1 MSRVLAD
8 RIEKYIL
15 RQLWENAGPEVILQ
29 RKDIAEALNCA
40 PSQIS
45 YVLSTRFS
53 NERGYSVESRRGI
66 GGFIRITVTERPVPI
81 EETEWTL
88 GELDRQLYEYMQ
100 AKLITQRE
108 AKLMH
113 EVYAAVF
120 RTTDGARRSRLLDE
134 LQERLQA
141 WTEE

>member
-15 RQLWENAGPEVILQ
+15 RQFLENAGPEIILQ
-29 RKDIAEALNCA
+29 RKDIAEVLNCA

-53 NERGYSVESRRGI
+53 HERGYSVESKRGI
-66 GGFIRITVTERPVPI
+66 GGFIRITVTEQPEVS
-81 EETEWTL
+81 EELEWTL
-88 GELDRQLYEYMQ
+88 GELDRQLYEYMR
-100 AKLITQRE
+100 AALLTQRE
-108 AKLMH
+108 AKLLH

-120 RTTDGARRSRLLDE
+120 RRTEGRQRECLLTE